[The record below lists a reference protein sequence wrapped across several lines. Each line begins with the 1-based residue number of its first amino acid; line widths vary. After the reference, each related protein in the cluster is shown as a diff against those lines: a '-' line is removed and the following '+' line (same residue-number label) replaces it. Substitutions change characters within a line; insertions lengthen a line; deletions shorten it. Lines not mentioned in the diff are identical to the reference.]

1 MYTTKA
7 QLTLSLSICSL
18 GLLFRSWKLWI
29 EADLMLRILRMKFL
43 IWPNHNY
50 QWLLLCRIW
59 LNVDR
64 EISLYQCLSMQ
75 KPSMTMTRDKMEQL
89 LKYLINF
96 DKASIFSKPLY
107 RSLTKIYQVCLS
119 RYPKSSWAFKKKINK
134 QKSIKVKNKRFKE

>member
-1 MYTTKA
+1 MYTTKV

-18 GLLFRSWKLWI
+18 GLLFKSWKLWI
-29 EADLMLRILRMKFL
+29 EEGSMLKTLRTKFL
-43 IWPNHNY
+43 IWPNHSY
-50 QWLLLCRIW
+50 QWLLHCRIW

-89 LKYLINF
+89 LRYLINF

-107 RSLTKIYQVCLS
+107 RSLTKINQICLS
-119 RYPKSSWAFKKKINK
+119 HLFKSS
-134 QKSIKVKNKRFKE
+134 